1 MAGAS
6 LDDGRRA
13 EGRNLRQETAR
24 GGAMTSDDED
34 EDRAT
39 YGDERARGRRDDV
52 GVERRMKGGYEYGGG
67 GTRMGRAVVLGEGMG
82 NAGRGRQRRQ
92 RRQ

>member
-1 MAGAS
+1 
-6 LDDGRRA
+6 
-13 EGRNLRQETAR
+13 
-24 GGAMTSDDED
+24 MTSDDED

-52 GVERRMKGGYEYGGG
+52 GVERRMKGGYEYGGR

-92 RRQ
+92 RRYQPIRTHYSGITWPSSRDVSN

>member
-1 MAGAS
+1 
-6 LDDGRRA
+6 
-13 EGRNLRQETAR
+13 
-24 GGAMTSDDED
+24 MTSDDED

-52 GVERRMKGGYEYGGG
+52 GVERRMKEGYEYGGG

-92 RRQ
+92 RQRQRQ